1 MVRKFLL
8 IVFAML
14 VPLMSSSKIFKS
26 SKCSLRWCTFNIRLQ
41 NDTDEKAGVGWSVRK
56 DRVANY
62 IKANHIDVVGM
73 QEVLHPQLED
83 LLARLPEYDYVGVG
97 RTDGATK
104 GEYSPIFFLR
114 DKFEVL
120 EKGNFWL
127 SETPDVPGSKGWDAA
142 LERIA
147 SYAKLK
153 DKATGKVFMA
163 VNTHFDHVGVVAR
176 RESAKLIMRKIQEIV
191 GKRPAVVTGD
201 FNVTENDEA
210 YKTMI
215 GQQTTDKQ
223 RSTAEGKVNGQ
234 QTGKKSSKGKS
245 TNCQIVKL
253 YDAYHMTSNHTGP
266 TYTWHDYCHIPPSEA
281 EKIDFIFITPT
292 IRVNHTHIEEPNP
305 EALLT
310 DHNPHWA
317 DLEF

>member
-1 MVRKFLL
+1 MAGGQWSEAKAQTKETAKVR
-8 IVFAML
+8 
-14 VPLMSSSKIFKS
+14 
-26 SKCSLRWCTFNIRLQ
+26 WGTFNIRLQ
-41 NDTDEKAGVGWSVRK
+41 NDGDEQAGYGWSVRK
-56 DRVANY
+56 DRVADY
-62 IKANHIDVVGM
+62 IKKNHIEVVGM
-73 QEVLHPQLED
+73 QEVLHQQLED
-83 LLARLPEYDYVGVG
+83 LLERLPEYDYVGVG

-104 GEYSPIFFLR
+104 GEYSPVFFLK

-127 SETPDVPGSKGWDAA
+127 SETPDVAGSKGWDAA

-191 GKRPAVVTGD
+191 GTRPAVVTGD
-201 FNVTENDEA
+201 FNVTEADEA
-210 YKTMI
+210 YSTMI
-215 GQQTTDKQ
+215 SQQTD
-223 RSTAEGKVNGQ
+223 G
-234 QTGKKSSKGKS
+234 KSS
-245 TNCQIVKL
+245 NRQMVKF
-253 YDAYHMTSNHTGP
+253 YDAYHMTPNHTGT
-266 TYTWHDYCHIPPSEA
+266 TYTFHNFCHIPPLKC

-292 IRVNHTHIEEPNP
+292 IRVSHSHIEVPNP
-305 EALLT
+305 DAMLS

>member
-1 MVRKFLL
+1 MKKYLFLALAMFMSAMAGGQWSEAKAQTKETAKVR
-8 IVFAML
+8 
-14 VPLMSSSKIFKS
+14 
-26 SKCSLRWCTFNIRLQ
+26 WGTFNIRLQ
-41 NDTDEKAGVGWSVRK
+41 NDGDEQAGYGWSVRK
-56 DRVANY
+56 DRVADY
-62 IKANHIDVVGM
+62 IKKNHIEVVGM
-73 QEVLHPQLED
+73 QEVLHQQLED
-83 LLARLPEYDYVGVG
+83 LLERLPEYDYVGVG

-104 GEYSPIFFLR
+104 GEYSPVFFLK

-127 SETPDVPGSKGWDAA
+127 SETPDVAGSKGWDAA

-191 GKRPAVVTGD
+191 GTRPAVVTGD
-201 FNVTENDEA
+201 FNVTEADEA
-210 YKTMI
+210 YSTMI
-215 GQQTTDKQ
+215 SQQTD
-223 RSTAEGKVNGQ
+223 G
-234 QTGKKSSKGKS
+234 KSS
-245 TNCQIVKL
+245 NRQMVKF
-253 YDAYHMTSNHTGP
+253 YDAYHMTPNHTGT
-266 TYTWHDYCHIPPSEA
+266 TYTFHNFCHIPPLKC

-292 IRVNHTHIEEPNP
+292 IRVSHSHIEVPNP
-305 EALLT
+305 DAMLS

>member
-1 MVRKFLL
+1 MKKYLFLALAMFMSAMAGGQWSEAKAQTKETAKVR
-8 IVFAML
+8 
-14 VPLMSSSKIFKS
+14 
-26 SKCSLRWCTFNIRLQ
+26 WGTFNIRLQ
-41 NDTDEKAGVGWSVRK
+41 NDGDEQAGYGWSVRK
-56 DRVANY
+56 DRVADY
-62 IKANHIDVVGM
+62 IKKNHIEVVGM
-73 QEVLHPQLED
+73 QEVLHQQLED
-83 LLARLPEYDYVGVG
+83 LLDRLPEYDYVGVG

-104 GEYSPIFFLR
+104 GEYSPVFFLK

-127 SETPDVPGSKGWDAA
+127 SETPDVAGSKGWDAA

-191 GKRPAVVTGD
+191 GTRPAVVTGD
-201 FNVTENDEA
+201 FNVTEADEA
-210 YKTMI
+210 YSTMI
-215 GQQTTDKQ
+215 SQQTD
-223 RSTAEGKVNGQ
+223 G
-234 QTGKKSSKGKS
+234 KSS
-245 TNCQIVKL
+245 NRQMVKF
-253 YDAYHMTSNHTGP
+253 YDAYHMTPNHTGT
-266 TYTWHDYCHIPPSEA
+266 TYTFHNFCHIPPLKC

-292 IRVNHTHIEEPNP
+292 IRVSHSHIEVPNP
-305 EALLT
+305 DAMLS

>member
-1 MVRKFLL
+1 MKNKLFL
-8 IVFAML
+8 IIAMF
-14 VPLMSSSKIFKS
+14 VSLMFFDALAQRRTFNARSNGQSSMANAMNQESAK
-26 SKCSLRWCTFNIRLQ
+26 LRWGTFNIRLQ
-41 NDTDEKAGVGWSVRK
+41 NDGDEKAGVGWSVRR
-56 DRVANY
+56 DRVAAY
-62 IKANHIDVVGM
+62 IKKNHIDIVGM
-73 QEVLHPQLED
+73 QEVLHTQLQD
-83 LLARLPEYDYVGVG
+83 LLERLPEYDYVGVG

-104 GEYSPIFFLR
+104 GEYSPVFFLKE
-114 DKFEVL
+114 KFDVL

-176 RESAKLIMRKIQEIV
+176 RESAKLIMKKIQEIV
-191 GKRPAVVTGD
+191 GTQPAVVTGD
-201 FNVTENDEA
+201 FNVTEDDEA
-210 YKTMI
+210 YKTM
-215 GQQTTDKQ
+215 TTNDF
-223 RSTAEGKVNGQ
+223 RM
-234 QTGKKSSKGKS
+234 
-245 TNCQIVKL
+245 
-253 YDAYHMTSNHTGP
+253 YDAYHETPNHTGT
-266 TYTWHDYCHIPPSEA
+266 TYTWHNFCHIPPLEA

-292 IRVNHTHIEEPNP
+292 IRVNRSHIEVPNP
-305 EALLT
+305 RFMLS